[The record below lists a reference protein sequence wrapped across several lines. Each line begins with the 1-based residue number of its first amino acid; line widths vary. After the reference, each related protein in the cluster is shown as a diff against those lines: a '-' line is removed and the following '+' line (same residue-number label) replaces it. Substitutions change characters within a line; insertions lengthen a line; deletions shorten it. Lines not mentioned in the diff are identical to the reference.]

1 VNGEA
6 GAAACGRRGLVAL
19 VAALLLAACG
29 RRGRPEAP
37 ENADPAYPRPYPN
50 R

>member
-1 VNGEA
+1 MSA
-6 GAAACGRRGLVAL
+6 MPPIGRRSVWVAL
-19 VAALLLAACG
+19 ALLLLAACG

-37 ENADPAYPRPYPN
+37 AEADPAYPRVYPT

>member
-1 VNGEA
+1 VSA
-6 GAAACGRRGLVAL
+6 MPPIGRRSVFVAL
-19 VAALLLAACG
+19 ALLLLAACG

-37 ENADPAYPRPYPN
+37 AGADPAYPRVYPT